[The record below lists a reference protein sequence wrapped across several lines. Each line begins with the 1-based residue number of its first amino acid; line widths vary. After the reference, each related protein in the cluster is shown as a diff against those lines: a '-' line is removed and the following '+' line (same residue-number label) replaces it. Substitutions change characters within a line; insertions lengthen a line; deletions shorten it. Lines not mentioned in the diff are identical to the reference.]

1 MKQWKAIITCFLE
14 GTQYTEMGQQENC
27 PWDNCPR
34 IIAPWTIAHTKRK
47 LRNTTF
53 GVFLLIKLTMV
64 LFSCFI
70 ICYPIRRFI
79 FLYHYNCTTKIVLS
93 IVREQLPY
101 KGNCPGGG
109 SCPISLEKDSNVIMK
124 PDFNG
129 IATFLFA
136 NIWLFLSFL
145 SFNPRR
151 LTNTLT
157 HMHCNTL
164 PLSTPLFL
172 ILSSLAVVLFLF
184 ASLT

>member
-1 MKQWKAIITCFLE
+1 
-14 GTQYTEMGQQENC
+14 
-27 PWDNCPR
+27 
-34 IIAPWTIAHTKRK
+34 
-47 LRNTTF
+47 
-53 GVFLLIKLTMV
+53 MV

-101 KGNCPGGG
+101 KGNCPGGRG

-184 ASLT
+184 ASLTWTLWGLMNACAKICRLKKETMIIYLVGNIKNFLQR